1 MGIIIK
7 NLSLAALALGILSA
21 PLTANAAFW
30 NKWFNKGKND
40 STEVVEQDPEKVQ
53 QFSKIIHNATSE
65 SHGMVNVYKYEKDYY
80 FEVPVTLMDKDLL
93 VVNKLTYV
101 PSELNDA
108 GVNRG
113 TNYQTQM
120 VRLSVDTSLNK
131 VTMRQ
136 QRPMPYAP
144 AGDAINRSITE
155 NYISPIIENFEVV
168 AHPKDSTSVLIKVTD
183 LFNGQNTILNDVFN
197 NINLGTSVD
206 KDLSRIV
213 EINAFDNNVIAY
225 SELTTK
231 VTEGIE
237 SVYVTVGVSCSI
249 VLLREEAMP
258 ARLDTPRIGYFTTDR
273 LFFSDNQQKV
283 DDRKYITRWRLVPSD
298 TAAYLRGEVVPPVKP
313 IKFYIDNSVPEKW
326 RPYLVEGITDW
337 NAVFESIGFKDA
349 IVVEQYPDSADTD
362 DINYSTLTYAA
373 STKMNAMGPSTLDP
387 RTGEILE
394 ADIMWWHNVL
404 SMLQQWITVQTGA
417 INPAAR
423 TTLLP
428 DSLMGDAMRFVVCH
442 EVGHSLGLRHNMIAS
457 NAIPTDSLRS
467 RSFTDRFNSTSASIM
482 DYARFNYVAQPGDG
496 VTHTS
501 PHIGPYDYFAIEY
514 AYRWYPDACSEK
526 EGLQEV
532 LDSHVGRMYKFSE
545 AQPSRDAVDPRAQ
558 SEDLGDDAVYSSQ
571 MGIENLKTVMKNLIE
586 WTTTG
591 ERGQTYAEASRLYY
605 AVVNQ
610 WNYYMYH
617 VLANVGGIYIENTT
631 VGDGVKTFTY
641 VEKDKQQEAVKFLID
656 NVFSLQ
662 DWLFNTEVSDYTFLN
677 RNTPNGVVEY
687 SPSQIFKNAQ
697 AYLFFDLLYNDR
709 LLRMLENEN
718 RNGKDAYTPVDL
730 MDDLHAGIFGVTMQG
745 RIPTVGE
752 RNTQKL
758 FVDALITAAA
768 ASEGIKVNRSIMGEQ
783 ILNPDECAICPYHA
797 ADAERSG
804 TRRELSFYGS
814 QIARTSDAISVKRGE
829 LMRIKDLLERR
840 SGTQDD
846 ATRYH
851 YRDLI
856 LRIDNALEIK

>member
-1 MGIIIK
+1 MGIRKI
-7 NLSLAALALGILSA
+7 SLLVIASAILCLPA
-21 PLTANAAFW
+21 TADAAFW
-30 NKWFNKGKND
+30 NKWFKKGKND
-40 STEVVEQDPEKVQ
+40 TTEVAVQDPEKVQ
-53 QFSKIIHNATSE
+53 EFSKIMHNAKSE
-65 SHGMVNVYKYEKDYY
+65 SHGMMNVYEYDNDYY
-80 FEVPVTLMDKDLL
+80 FEIPVSLMERDML

-101 PSELNDA
+101 PSELNEA

-113 TNYQTQM
+113 TNYQTLM
-120 VRLSVDTSLNK
+120 VRFSTDPELAHVKL
-131 VTMRQ
+131 RQ
-136 QRPMPYAP
+136 QRPLPDVP
-144 AGDAINRSITE
+144 QGDAIARSISE

-168 AHPKDSTSVLIKVTD
+168 AHSKDSTSVMVKVTD
-183 LFNGQNTILNDVFN
+183 LFNGQNTIINDVFN
-197 NINLGTSVD
+197 NINLGTSAS
-206 KDLSRIV
+206 KNLSRITG
-213 EINAFDNNVIAY
+213 IQAFDNNVIAH

-231 VTEGIE
+231 VTEGME

-249 VLLREEAMP
+249 VLLPELPMQG
-258 ARLDTPRIGYFTTDR
+258 RLDTPRIGYFTTDR
-273 LFFSDNQQKV
+273 LFYSDNQQKV
-283 DDRKYITRWRLVPSD
+283 DDRKFITRWRLVPSD
-298 TAAYLRGEVVPPVKP
+298 TAAYLRGEAVPPVKP

-326 RPYLVEGITDW
+326 RPYLIEGITDW
-337 NAVFESIGFKDA
+337 NLVFETIGFKDA
-349 IVVEQYPDSADTD
+349 IVVEQYPDSTATD

-387 RTGEILE
+387 RSGEILE

-467 RSFTDRFNSTSASIM
+467 KSFTDRFNSTSSSIM

-514 AYRWYPDACSEK
+514 AYRWYPDAKSE
-526 EGLQEV
+526 EDGLCE
-532 LDSHVGRMYKFSE
+532 LLASHTGPLYKFSE

-558 SEDLGDDAVYSSQ
+558 SEDLGDDAVRSSQ
-571 MGIENLKTVMKNLIE
+571 LGIENLKIVMDNLIE

-591 ERGQTYAEASRLYY
+591 ERNQTYAEASRLYY

-610 WNYYMYH
+610 WNYYLYH

-641 VEKDKQQEAVKFLID
+641 VEKEKQAAAVKFLID
-656 NVFSLQ
+656 NVFTAQ
-662 DWLFNTEVSDYTFLN
+662 DWLFNTPVSDYTFLN
-677 RNTPNGVVEY
+677 RSTPNGVVEY
-687 SPSQIFKNAQ
+687 SPTQIFKNAQ

-709 LLRMLENEN
+709 LLRMLENEY
-718 RNGKDAYTPVDL
+718 RNGKEAYTTVEL
-730 MDDLHAGIFGVTMQG
+730 MDDLHRSIFGVTMRG
-745 RIPTVGE
+745 GLPTVE
-752 RNTQKL
+752 QRNTQKL
-758 FVDALITAAA
+758 FVDALITAAS
-768 ASEGIKVNRSIMGEQ
+768 ASAGIKINRAIMGEQ
-783 ILNPDECAICPYHA
+783 ILNPDDCGICPYHA
-797 ADAERSG
+797 ADVERSG

-814 QIARTSDAISVKRGE
+814 QISRTSDAISVKRGE
-829 LMRIKDLLERR
+829 LLRIKDLLANRAYTGDE
-840 SGTQDD
+840 

-851 YRDLI
+851 YKDLI

>member
-1 MGIIIK
+1 MGVRKFNVLIV
-7 NLSLAALALGILSA
+7 ALGLLLA
-21 PLTANAAFW
+21 PTTADAAFW
-30 NKWFNKGKND
+30 SKWFKKGK
-40 STEVVEQDPEKVQ
+40 SEPTEEVEQDPKKVQ
-53 QFSKIIHNATSE
+53 EFSKIVHNATEE
-65 SHGMVNVYKYEKDYY
+65 SHGMMGVYKHEKDYY
-80 FEVPVTLMDKDLL
+80 FEVPVGLMGRDML

-101 PSELNDA
+101 PAELNDA

-113 TNYQTQM
+113 TNYQTLM
-120 VRLSVDTSLNK
+120 VRFDTDTALTT

-136 QRPMPYAP
+136 QRPLPEAP
-144 AGDAINRSITE
+144 KDDAIARSIAD
-155 NYISPIIENFEVV
+155 NFISPIIENFEVV
-168 AHPKDSTSVLIKVTD
+168 GHSKDSTAVLIKVTD
-183 LFNGQNTILNDVFN
+183 LFNGQNTIINDVFN
-197 NINLGTSVD
+197 NINLGTSAN
-206 KDLSRIV
+206 KNLSRIV
-213 EINAFDNNVIAY
+213 GVEAFDNNVIAH

-231 VTEGIE
+231 VTEGME
-237 SVYVTVGVSCSI
+237 SVYITVGVSCSI
-249 VLLREEAMP
+249 VLLPEEPMA

-273 LFFSDNQQKV
+273 LYFSDDQQKV
-283 DDRKYITRWRLVPSD
+283 DNRKYITRWRLEPSD
-298 TAAYLRGEVVPPVKP
+298 TAAYLRGEAVPPVKP

-326 RPYLVEGITDW
+326 RPYLIQGITDW
-337 NAVFESIGFKDA
+337 NAVFESIGFKNA
-349 IVVEQYPDSADTD
+349 IVVEQYPDTAATD

-457 NAIPTDSLRS
+457 NAVPTDSLRS
-467 RSFTDRFNSTSASIM
+467 KSFTDRFNSTSSSIM

-501 PHIGPYDYFAIEY
+501 PHIGPYDYFAIDY
-514 AYRWYPDACSEK
+514 AYRWYPDSKSE
-526 EGLQEV
+526 EDGLYNLLQ
-532 LDSHVGRMYKFSE
+532 SHTGALYKFSE

-558 SEDLGDDAVYSSQ
+558 SEDLGDDAVRSSQ
-571 MGIENLKTVMKNLIE
+571 LGIENLKVVMDNLIE

-610 WNYYMYH
+610 WNYYLYH
-617 VLANVGGIYIENTT
+617 VLANVGGIYLENTT

-641 VEKDKQQEAVKFLID
+641 VEKEKQQAAVKFLID
-656 NVFSLQ
+656 NVFSEQ
-662 DWLFNTEVSDYTFLN
+662 EWLFNTPVSDYTFLN
-677 RNTPNGVVEY
+677 RNTPNGMVEY

-709 LLRMLENEN
+709 LLRMLENES
-718 RNGKDAYTPVDL
+718 RNGKEAYTTVDL
-730 MDDLHAGIFGVTMQG
+730 MNDLHRSIFGVTIRG
-745 RIPTVGE
+745 GVPTVVE
-752 RNTQKL
+752 RNTQKM

-768 ASEGIKVNRSIMGEQ
+768 ASEGIKVNRSIIGEQ
-783 ILNPDECAICPYHA
+783 ILNPDDCSICPYHA

-814 QIARTSDAISVKRGE
+814 QIARTSDAISAKRGE
-829 LMRIKDLLERR
+829 LWRIKDLLNSRA
-840 SGTQDD
+840 GTQDE

-851 YRDLI
+851 YKDLI

>member
-1 MGIIIK
+1 MLVIA
-7 NLSLAALALGILSA
+7 SAILCLPA
-21 PLTANAAFW
+21 TADAAFW
-30 NKWFNKGKND
+30 NKWFKKGKND
-40 STEVVEQDPEKVQ
+40 TTEVAVQDPEKVQ
-53 QFSKIIHNATSE
+53 EFSKIMHNAKSE
-65 SHGMVNVYKYEKDYY
+65 SHGMMNVYEYDNDYY
-80 FEVPVTLMDKDLL
+80 FEIPVSLMERDML

-101 PSELNDA
+101 PSELNEA

-113 TNYQTQM
+113 TNYQTLM
-120 VRLSVDTSLNK
+120 VRFSTDPELAHVKL
-131 VTMRQ
+131 RQ
-136 QRPMPYAP
+136 QRPLPDVP
-144 AGDAINRSITE
+144 QGDAIARSISE

-168 AHPKDSTSVLIKVTD
+168 AHSKDSTSVMVKVTD
-183 LFNGQNTILNDVFN
+183 LFNGQNTIINDVFN
-197 NINLGTSVD
+197 NINLGTSAS
-206 KDLSRIV
+206 KNLSRITG
-213 EINAFDNNVIAY
+213 IQAFDNNVIAH

-231 VTEGIE
+231 VTEGME

-249 VLLREEAMP
+249 VLLPERPMQG
-258 ARLDTPRIGYFTTDR
+258 RLDTPRIGYFTTDR
-273 LFFSDNQQKV
+273 LFYSDNQQKV
-283 DDRKYITRWRLVPSD
+283 DDRKFITRWRLVPSD
-298 TAAYLRGEVVPPVKP
+298 TAAYLRGEAVPPVKP

-326 RPYLVEGITDW
+326 RPYLIEGIIDW
-337 NAVFESIGFKDA
+337 NRVFETIGFKDA
-349 IVVEQYPDSADTD
+349 IVVEQYPDSTATD

-387 RTGEILE
+387 RSGEILE

-467 RSFTDRFNSTSASIM
+467 KSFTDRFNSTSSSIM

-514 AYRWYPDACSEK
+514 AYRWYPDAKSE
-526 EGLQEV
+526 EDGLCE
-532 LDSHVGRMYKFSE
+532 LLASHSGPLYKFSE

-558 SEDLGDDAVYSSQ
+558 SEDLGDDAVRSSQ
-571 MGIENLKTVMKNLIE
+571 LGIENLKVVMDNLIE

-591 ERGQTYAEASRLYY
+591 ERNQTYAEASRLYY

-610 WNYYMYH
+610 WNYYLYH

-641 VEKDKQQEAVKFLID
+641 VEKEKQAAAVKFLID
-656 NVFSLQ
+656 NVFTAQ
-662 DWLFNTEVSDYTFLN
+662 DWLFNTPVSDYTFLN
-677 RNTPNGVVEY
+677 RSTPNGVVEY
-687 SPSQIFKNAQ
+687 SPTQIFKNAQ

-709 LLRMLENEN
+709 LLRMLENEY
-718 RNGKDAYTPVDL
+718 RNGKEAYTTVEL
-730 MDDLHAGIFGVTMQG
+730 MDDLHRSIFGVTMRG
-745 RIPTVGE
+745 GLPTVE
-752 RNTQKL
+752 QRNTQKL
-758 FVDALITAAA
+758 FVDALITAAS
-768 ASEGIKVNRSIMGEQ
+768 ASAGIKVNRAIMGEQ
-783 ILNPDECAICPYHA
+783 ILNPDDCGICPYHA
-797 ADAERSG
+797 ADVERSG

-814 QIARTSDAISVKRGE
+814 QISRTSDAISVKRGE
-829 LMRIKDLLERR
+829 LLRIKDLLANRAYTGDE
-840 SGTQDD
+840 

-851 YRDLI
+851 YKDLI

>member
-1 MGIIIK
+1 MGIRKI
-7 NLSLAALALGILSA
+7 SLLVIASAILCLPA
-21 PLTANAAFW
+21 TADAAFW
-30 NKWFNKGKND
+30 NKWFKKGKND
-40 STEVVEQDPEKVQ
+40 TTEVAVQDPEKVQ
-53 QFSKIIHNATSE
+53 EFSKIMHNAKSE
-65 SHGMVNVYKYEKDYY
+65 SHGMMNVYEYDNDYY
-80 FEVPVTLMDKDLL
+80 FEIPVSLMERDML

-101 PSELNDA
+101 PSELNEA

-113 TNYQTQM
+113 TNYQTLM
-120 VRLSVDTSLNK
+120 VRFSTDPELAHVKL
-131 VTMRQ
+131 RQ
-136 QRPMPYAP
+136 QRPLPDVP
-144 AGDAINRSITE
+144 QGDAIARSISE

-168 AHPKDSTSVLIKVTD
+168 AHSKDSTSVMVKVTD
-183 LFNGQNTILNDVFN
+183 LFNGQNTIINDVFN
-197 NINLGTSVD
+197 NINLGTSAS
-206 KDLSRIV
+206 KNLSRITG
-213 EINAFDNNVIAY
+213 IQAFDNNVIAH

-231 VTEGIE
+231 VTEGME

-249 VLLREEAMP
+249 VLLPELPMQG
-258 ARLDTPRIGYFTTDR
+258 RLDTPRIGYFTTDR
-273 LFFSDNQQKV
+273 LFYSDNQQKV
-283 DDRKYITRWRLVPSD
+283 DDRKFITRWRLVPSD
-298 TAAYLRGEVVPPVKP
+298 TAAYLRGEAVPPVKP

-326 RPYLVEGITDW
+326 RPYLIEGITDW
-337 NAVFESIGFKDA
+337 NRVFETIGFKDA
-349 IVVEQYPDSADTD
+349 IVVEQYPDSTATD

-387 RTGEILE
+387 RSGEILE

-467 RSFTDRFNSTSASIM
+467 KSFTDRFNSTSSSIM

-514 AYRWYPDACSEK
+514 AYRWYPDAKSE
-526 EGLQEV
+526 EDGLCE
-532 LDSHVGRMYKFSE
+532 LLASHTGPLYKFSE

-558 SEDLGDDAVYSSQ
+558 SEDLGDDAVRSSQ
-571 MGIENLKTVMKNLIE
+571 LGIENLKMVMDNLIE

-591 ERGQTYAEASRLYY
+591 ERNQTYAEASRLYY

-610 WNYYMYH
+610 WNYYLYH

-641 VEKDKQQEAVKFLID
+641 VEKEKQAAAVKFLID
-656 NVFSLQ
+656 NVFTAQ
-662 DWLFNTEVSDYTFLN
+662 DWLFNTPVSDYTFLN
-677 RNTPNGVVEY
+677 RSTPNGVVEY
-687 SPSQIFKNAQ
+687 SPTQIFKNAQ

-709 LLRMLENEN
+709 LLRMLENEY
-718 RNGKDAYTPVDL
+718 RNGKEAYTTVEL
-730 MDDLHAGIFGVTMQG
+730 MDDLHRSIFGVTMRG
-745 RIPTVGE
+745 GLPTVE
-752 RNTQKL
+752 QRNTQKL
-758 FVDALITAAA
+758 FVDALITAAS
-768 ASEGIKVNRSIMGEQ
+768 ASAGIKINRAIMGEQ
-783 ILNPDECAICPYHA
+783 ILNPDDCGICPYHA
-797 ADAERSG
+797 ADVERSG
-804 TRRELSFYGS
+804 SRRELSFYGS
-814 QIARTSDAISVKRGE
+814 QISRTSDAISVKRGE
-829 LMRIKDLLERR
+829 LLRIKDLLANRAYTGDE
-840 SGTQDD
+840 

-851 YRDLI
+851 YKDLI

>member
-1 MGIIIK
+1 MGIRKI
-7 NLSLAALALGILSA
+7 SLLVIASAILCLPA
-21 PLTANAAFW
+21 TADAAFW
-30 NKWFNKGKND
+30 NKWFKKGKND
-40 STEVVEQDPEKVQ
+40 TTEVAVQDPEKVQ
-53 QFSKIIHNATSE
+53 EFSKIMHNAKSE
-65 SHGMVNVYKYEKDYY
+65 SHGMMNVYEYDNDYY
-80 FEVPVTLMDKDLL
+80 FEIPVSLMERDML

-101 PSELNDA
+101 PSELNEA

-113 TNYQTQM
+113 TNYQTLM
-120 VRLSVDTSLNK
+120 VRFSTDPELAHVKL
-131 VTMRQ
+131 RQ
-136 QRPMPYAP
+136 QRPLPDVP
-144 AGDAINRSITE
+144 QGDAIARSISE

-168 AHPKDSTSVLIKVTD
+168 AHSKDSTSVMVKVTD
-183 LFNGQNTILNDVFN
+183 LFNGQNTIINDVFN
-197 NINLGTSVD
+197 NINLGTSAS
-206 KDLSRIV
+206 KNLSRITG
-213 EINAFDNNVIAY
+213 IQAFDNNVIAH

-231 VTEGIE
+231 VTEGME

-249 VLLREEAMP
+249 VLLPERPMQG
-258 ARLDTPRIGYFTTDR
+258 RLDTPRIGYFTTDR
-273 LFFSDNQQKV
+273 LFYSDNQQKV
-283 DDRKYITRWRLVPSD
+283 DDRKFITRWRLVPSD
-298 TAAYLRGEVVPPVKP
+298 TAAYLRGEAVPPVKP

-326 RPYLVEGITDW
+326 RPYLIEGIIDW
-337 NAVFESIGFKDA
+337 NRVFETIGFKDA
-349 IVVEQYPDSADTD
+349 IVVEQYPDSTATD

-387 RTGEILE
+387 RSGEILE

-467 RSFTDRFNSTSASIM
+467 KSFTDRFNSTSSSIM

-514 AYRWYPDACSEK
+514 AYRWYPDAKSE
-526 EGLQEV
+526 EDGLCE
-532 LDSHVGRMYKFSE
+532 LLASHSGPLYKFSE

-558 SEDLGDDAVYSSQ
+558 SEDLGDDAVRSSQ
-571 MGIENLKTVMKNLIE
+571 LGIENLKVVMDNLIE

-591 ERGQTYAEASRLYY
+591 ERNQTYAEASRLYY

-610 WNYYMYH
+610 WNYYLYH

-641 VEKDKQQEAVKFLID
+641 VEKEKQAAAVKFLID
-656 NVFSLQ
+656 NVFTAQ
-662 DWLFNTEVSDYTFLN
+662 DWLFNTPVSDYTFLN
-677 RNTPNGVVEY
+677 RSTPNGVVEY
-687 SPSQIFKNAQ
+687 SPTQIFKNAQ

-709 LLRMLENEN
+709 LLRMLENEY
-718 RNGKDAYTPVDL
+718 RNGKEAYTTVEL
-730 MDDLHAGIFGVTMQG
+730 MDDLHRSIFGVTMRG
-745 RIPTVGE
+745 GLPTVE
-752 RNTQKL
+752 QRNTQKL
-758 FVDALITAAA
+758 FVDALITAAS
-768 ASEGIKVNRSIMGEQ
+768 ASAGIKVNRAIMGEQ
-783 ILNPDECAICPYHA
+783 ILNPDDCGICPYHA
-797 ADAERSG
+797 ADVERSG

-814 QIARTSDAISVKRGE
+814 QISRTSDAISVKRGE
-829 LMRIKDLLERR
+829 LLRIKDLLANRAYTGDE
-840 SGTQDD
+840 

-851 YRDLI
+851 YKDLI

>member
-1 MGIIIK
+1 MGIRKI
-7 NLSLAALALGILSA
+7 SLLVIASAILCLPA
-21 PLTANAAFW
+21 TADAAFW
-30 NKWFNKGKND
+30 NKWFKKGKND
-40 STEVVEQDPEKVQ
+40 TTEVAVQDPEKVQ
-53 QFSKIIHNATSE
+53 EFSKIMHNAKSE
-65 SHGMVNVYKYEKDYY
+65 SHGMMNVYEYDNDYY
-80 FEVPVTLMDKDLL
+80 FEIPVSLMERDML

-101 PSELNDA
+101 PSELNEA

-113 TNYQTQM
+113 TNYQTLM
-120 VRLSVDTSLNK
+120 VRFSTDPELAHVKL
-131 VTMRQ
+131 RQ
-136 QRPMPYAP
+136 QRPLPDVP
-144 AGDAINRSITE
+144 QGDAIARSISE

-168 AHPKDSTSVLIKVTD
+168 AHSKDSTSVMVKVTD
-183 LFNGQNTILNDVFN
+183 LFNGQNTIINDVFN
-197 NINLGTSVD
+197 NINLGTSAS
-206 KDLSRIV
+206 KNLSRITG
-213 EINAFDNNVIAY
+213 IQAFDNNVIAH

-231 VTEGIE
+231 VTEGME

-249 VLLREEAMP
+249 VLLPERPMQG
-258 ARLDTPRIGYFTTDR
+258 RLDTPRIGYFTTDR
-273 LFFSDNQQKV
+273 LFYSDNQQKV
-283 DDRKYITRWRLVPSD
+283 DDRKFITRWRLVPSD
-298 TAAYLRGEVVPPVKP
+298 TAAYLRGEAVPPVKP

-326 RPYLVEGITDW
+326 RPYLIEGIIDW
-337 NAVFESIGFKDA
+337 NRVFETIGFKDA
-349 IVVEQYPDSADTD
+349 IVVEQYPDSTATD

-373 STKMNAMGPSTLDP
+373 STKMNAMVPSTLDP
-387 RTGEILE
+387 RSGEILE

-467 RSFTDRFNSTSASIM
+467 KSFTDRFNSTSSSIM

-514 AYRWYPDACSEK
+514 AYRWYPDAKSE
-526 EGLQEV
+526 EDGLCE
-532 LDSHVGRMYKFSE
+532 LLASHSGPLYKFSE

-558 SEDLGDDAVYSSQ
+558 SEDLGDDAVRSSQ
-571 MGIENLKTVMKNLIE
+571 LGIENLKVVMDNLIE

-591 ERGQTYAEASRLYY
+591 ERNQTYAEASRLYY

-610 WNYYMYH
+610 WNYYLYH

-641 VEKDKQQEAVKFLID
+641 VEKEKQAAAVKFLID
-656 NVFSLQ
+656 NVFTAQ
-662 DWLFNTEVSDYTFLN
+662 DWLFNTPVSDYTFLN
-677 RNTPNGVVEY
+677 RSTPNGVVEY
-687 SPSQIFKNAQ
+687 SPTQIFKNAQ

-709 LLRMLENEN
+709 LLRMLENEY
-718 RNGKDAYTPVDL
+718 RNGKEAYTTVEL
-730 MDDLHAGIFGVTMQG
+730 MDDLHRSIFGVTMRG
-745 RIPTVGE
+745 GLPTVE
-752 RNTQKL
+752 QRNTQKL
-758 FVDALITAAA
+758 FVDALITAAS
-768 ASEGIKVNRSIMGEQ
+768 ASAGIKVNRAIMGEQ
-783 ILNPDECAICPYHA
+783 ILNPDDCGICPYHA
-797 ADAERSG
+797 ADVERSG

-814 QIARTSDAISVKRGE
+814 QISRTSDAISVKRGE
-829 LMRIKDLLERR
+829 LLRIKDLLANRAYTGDE
-840 SGTQDD
+840 

-851 YRDLI
+851 YKDLI

>member
-1 MGIIIK
+1 MGIRKI
-7 NLSLAALALGILSA
+7 SLLVIASAILCLPA
-21 PLTANAAFW
+21 TADAAFW
-30 NKWFNKGKND
+30 NKWFKKGKND
-40 STEVVEQDPEKVQ
+40 TTEVAVQDPEKVQ
-53 QFSKIIHNATSE
+53 EFSKIMHNAKSE
-65 SHGMVNVYKYEKDYY
+65 SHGMMNVYEYDNDYY
-80 FEVPVTLMDKDLL
+80 FEIPVSLMERDML

-101 PSELNDA
+101 PSELNEA

-113 TNYQTQM
+113 TNYQTLM
-120 VRLSVDTSLNK
+120 VRFSTDPELAHVKL
-131 VTMRQ
+131 RQ
-136 QRPMPYAP
+136 QRPLPDVP
-144 AGDAINRSITE
+144 QGDAIARSISE

-168 AHPKDSTSVLIKVTD
+168 AHSKDSTSVMVKVTD
-183 LFNGQNTILNDVFN
+183 LFNGQNTIINDVFN
-197 NINLGTSVD
+197 NINLGTSAS
-206 KDLSRIV
+206 KNLSRITG
-213 EINAFDNNVIAY
+213 IQAFDNNVIAH

-231 VTEGIE
+231 VTEGME

-249 VLLREEAMP
+249 VLLPERPMQG
-258 ARLDTPRIGYFTTDR
+258 RLDTPRIGYFTTDR
-273 LFFSDNQQKV
+273 LFYSDNQQKV
-283 DDRKYITRWRLVPSD
+283 DDRKFITRWRLVPSD
-298 TAAYLRGEVVPPVKP
+298 TAAYLRGEAVPPVKP

-326 RPYLVEGITDW
+326 RPYLIEGITDW
-337 NAVFESIGFKDA
+337 NLVFETIGFKDA
-349 IVVEQYPDSADTD
+349 IVVEQYPDSTATD

-387 RTGEILE
+387 RSGEILE

-467 RSFTDRFNSTSASIM
+467 KSFTDRFNSTSSSIM

-514 AYRWYPDACSEK
+514 AYRWYPDAKSE
-526 EGLQEV
+526 EDGLCE
-532 LDSHVGRMYKFSE
+532 LLASHTGPLYKFSE

-558 SEDLGDDAVYSSQ
+558 SEDLGDDAVRSSQ
-571 MGIENLKTVMKNLIE
+571 LGIENLKMVMDNLIE

-591 ERGQTYAEASRLYY
+591 ERNQTYAEASRLYY

-610 WNYYMYH
+610 WNYYLYH

-641 VEKDKQQEAVKFLID
+641 VEKEKQAAAVKFLID
-656 NVFSLQ
+656 NVFTAQ
-662 DWLFNTEVSDYTFLN
+662 DWLFNTPVSDYTFLN
-677 RNTPNGVVEY
+677 RSTPNGVVEY
-687 SPSQIFKNAQ
+687 SPTQIFKNAQ

-709 LLRMLENEN
+709 LLRMLENEY
-718 RNGKDAYTPVDL
+718 RNGKEAYTTVEL
-730 MDDLHAGIFGVTMQG
+730 MDDLHRSIFGVTMRG
-745 RIPTVGE
+745 GLPTVE
-752 RNTQKL
+752 QRNTQKL
-758 FVDALITAAA
+758 FVDALITAAS
-768 ASEGIKVNRSIMGEQ
+768 ASAGIKINRAIMGEQ
-783 ILNPDECAICPYHA
+783 ILNPDDCGICPYHA
-797 ADAERSG
+797 ADVERSG

-814 QIARTSDAISVKRGE
+814 QISRTSDAISVKRGE
-829 LMRIKDLLERR
+829 LLRIKDLLANRAYTGDE
-840 SGTQDD
+840 

-851 YRDLI
+851 YKDLI